1 MRAFITTYPAMPA
14 YSLPYGTLHL
24 DIDHADLPPDDLFA
38 LGARDNPRRAFLFVS
53 KVLGKH
59 IPVPC
64 ASPAC
69 RETARQP
76 ACPRAFHRHGG
87 NGDRIGARRL

>member
-1 MRAFITTYPAMPA
+1 MPA

-24 DIDHADLPPDDLFA
+24 DIDHADLPPDDLFD

-59 IPVPC
+59 IPVPTETLVRVHRLL
-64 ASPAC
+64 AAKLPADL
-69 RETARQP
+69 P
-76 ACPRAFHRHGG
+76 APRAFHRHGG

>member
-1 MRAFITTYPAMPA
+1 MSA

-59 IPVPC
+59 IRCRLKPSPVCIACLPRNCPPTCLPPC
-64 ASPAC
+64 SLSA
-69 RETARQP
+69 
-76 ACPRAFHRHGG
+76 
-87 NGDRIGARRL
+87 